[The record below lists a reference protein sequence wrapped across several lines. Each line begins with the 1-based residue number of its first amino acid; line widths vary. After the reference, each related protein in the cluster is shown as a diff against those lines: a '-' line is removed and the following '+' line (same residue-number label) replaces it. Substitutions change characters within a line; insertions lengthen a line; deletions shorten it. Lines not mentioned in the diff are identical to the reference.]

1 MSLGEADGKFPDTS
15 PPHDYGIPPSPTRE
29 NPAGVYPKSDPSPAR
44 PGTLPGTGS
53 PGSGHSNSSS
63 SLLIGN
69 PYLMREAFRNLDS
82 ALGRVIEI
90 MEQEE
95 AVSVEKRGDEED
107 ENNVLHMFRRWRHVL
122 DDIRTGHKTPDR
134 SISRSRA
141 SAPKETEGGMF
152 VD

>member
-1 MSLGEADGKFPDTS
+1 MSMGEADAKFPS
-15 PPHDYGIPPSPTRE
+15 ESAAYDYGIPPSPTRE
-29 NPAGVYPKSDPSPAR
+29 NPAGVFPKSDPRPAR
-44 PGTLPGTGS
+44 PNTLPGT
-53 PGSGHSNSSS
+53 GHSNSSS
-63 SLLIGN
+63 SLIGN
-69 PYLMREAFRNLDS
+69 PYLMREAFRHLDG

-95 AVSVEKRGDEED
+95 EAVGVEED

-134 SISRSRA
+134 SVSRSRS
-141 SAPKETEGGMF
+141 SAPRESEGGMF